1 MPEWNTSWDASVNV
15 GWPIFDGGRTDA
27 ETAEA
32 VANRRAAEARL
43 SEFDT
48 QVALELRQRL
58 TEIETSRAALA
69 AADDTIRAATEAR
82 RVVNERFAAGVATS
96 TDVLD
101 AQTDIVRAGL
111 DRTQAIAALRTAQ
124 AGLDRAVGR

>member
-1 MPEWNTSWDASVNV
+1 MAGELLPRPPKPR
-15 GWPIFDGGRTDA
+15 PI
-27 ETAEA
+27 
-32 VANRRAAEARL
+32 RAPLKARL
-43 SEFDT
+43 AEFDT
-48 QVALELRQRL
+48 MVTLEIRQRL
-58 TEIETSRAALA
+58 TEIDTSRAALA

-111 DRTQAIAALRTAQ
+111 DRTQAIAMLRTAQ